1 MKRFGPVFAFAMVLI
16 FSSVILGGIAFAAVS
31 EQKSSSAET
40 FSSKDIQ
47 EDDAIYFKVEKY
59 DVSLNPPLLPYF
71 EIYSHDGTEKDRIAR
86 TWDSEKFLTM
96 DSVSDPSDYEF
107 SIPKKDVE
115 LLSIDVLTDFGNVV
129 LAEGKTFPAAE
140 FLNQTE
146 LNTIQE
152 LEISPGNR
160 IFYRLIEDKKRK
172 KVFQI
177 TGFKIGGVSKSSW
190 GNLLKSNPMEILIEC
205 NDKKAMEYAHGGKKD
220 EHGRLRNEDLQ
231 MEDFLVDLEFTEKID
246 VNFQNSWG
254 KITSFEISTEE
265 LIGKLKAEIDQRP
278 GDFFWC
284 VELKDEIGN
293 SCVLKFQGVQ
303 HLYRVKSI
311 RIPEGAPVRSEARP
325 LLATKDPNMR
335 VFVMENGG
343 PCGVNSKYARSS
355 APRSWQNDFAPDE
368 KNLFL
373 VKAGCAHIY
382 SIHVEDTS
390 PLLDSPMVLEF
401 VDLTADSF
409 KSEIRQQLP
418 SMMSKERASRIIFEE
433 VKEKQ

>member
-1 MKRFGPVFAFAMVLI
+1 MCRLHIAHNVFNAAKEESSVLI
-16 FSSVILGGIAFAAVS
+16 IKIVGILPENVLSGYV
-31 EQKSSSAET
+31 T
-40 FSSKDIQ
+40 
-47 EDDAIYFKVEKY
+47 
-59 DVSLNPPLLPYF
+59 DV
-71 EIYSHDGTEKDRIAR
+71 G
-86 TWDSEKFLTM
+86 LTRKC
-96 DSVSDPSDYEF
+96 P
-107 SIPKKDVE
+107 
-115 LLSIDVLTDFGNVV
+115 T
-129 LAEGKTFPAAE
+129 GK
-140 FLNQTE
+140 
-146 LNTIQE
+146 
-152 LEISPGNR
+152 
-160 IFYRLIEDKKRK
+160 
-172 KVFQI
+172 I

-190 GNLLKSNPMEILIEC
+190 GNLLESNPMEILIEC

-254 KITSFEISTEE
+254 EITSFGISTDE
-265 LIGKLKAEIDQRP
+265 LIEKLKAEIDQHP
-278 GDFFWC
+278 GDFSWC

-293 SCVLKFQGVQ
+293 SCALKFQGVQ

-343 PCGVNSKYARSS
+343 SCGVNSEYARSS
-355 APRSWQNDFAPDE
+355 APRSWQNDFALEP